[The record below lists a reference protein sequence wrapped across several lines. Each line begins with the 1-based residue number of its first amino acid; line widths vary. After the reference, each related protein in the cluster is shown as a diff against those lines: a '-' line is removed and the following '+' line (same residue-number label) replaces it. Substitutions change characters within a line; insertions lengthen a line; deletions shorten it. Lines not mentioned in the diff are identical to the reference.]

1 MRIKGIDG
9 KPVIDARR
17 PIKLHITPKDI
28 AHADPKHP
36 ESCAAARALMREQHC
51 KEVRIHLGR
60 VYVRS
65 NDSNWQRYITP
76 KNLRS
81 EIIAFDRGGAFE
93 PGEFI
98 LSAPQPTKRLG
109 KRRGAAPVRNAG
121 RGKKRRPPTVV
132 SNVRT
137 GPA

>member
-9 KPVIDARR
+9 KPVIDAKR

-28 AHADPKHP
+28 SGGDPKHP
-36 ESCAAARALMREQHC
+36 ESCAAARALLREQHC

-65 NDSNWQRYITP
+65 NESNWQRYITP

-93 PGEFI
+93 PGEFV
-98 LSAPQPTKRLG
+98 LAAPQPAKKLG
-109 KRRGAAPVRNAG
+109 KRRGGSSPFR
-121 RGKKRRPPTVV
+121 RSSKKRRAPTVV
-132 SNVRT
+132 NNVRT